1 MVTQMKEEKTIFI
14 RCSEETND
22 LLEVVRKADM
32 PHRSRN
38 SEIIYLIHKEAKEL
52 GVSLKSGDKP
62 EDKPVYSE
70 LVPVA
75 NPDWN
80 WDANG
85 TPVKEERN
93 QFNKDY
99 GEILEEV
106 QKQITTDS
114 DIKSGLGGLA
124 EKAKQGNRR

>member
-14 RCSEETND
+14 RCSNETND

-62 EDKPVYSE
+62 KDKPVHTG

-75 NPDWN
+75 NPAWN

-85 TPVKEERN
+85 SPIEEEKH

-99 GEILEEV
+99 DNALEKV

-124 EKAKQGNRR
+124 EKAKQANRR